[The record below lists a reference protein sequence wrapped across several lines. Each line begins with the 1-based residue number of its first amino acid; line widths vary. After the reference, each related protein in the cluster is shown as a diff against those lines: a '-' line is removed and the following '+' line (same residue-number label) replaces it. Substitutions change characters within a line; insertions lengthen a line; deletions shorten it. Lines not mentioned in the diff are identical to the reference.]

1 MSSDT
6 GTSVAQLIT
15 ERHDGVGWILFDNA
29 RRLNALT
36 PEMLADFRGAIEKF
50 AADDEIRVVVVR
62 GAGDRAFCAG
72 GDLSNESFRDRAQ
85 RATGETTFPVPDK
98 PVIAMIHGVC
108 IGAGLGVALS
118 ADIRIAAEDARF
130 SIPVAR
136 LGFAYPLDIMRRVV
150 SLVGPSAASML
161 AFTADVI
168 NAQEALR
175 IGLVDRVVAKDALH
189 ADVAEL
195 AQRITKRA
203 PLSVR
208 ASKVTIRAISGD
220 QPGDLERSK
229 QMIAAC
235 TTSDDAVEGRTAF
248 LEKREARFQGR

>member
-1 MSSDT
+1 MSSEP
-6 GTSVAQLIT
+6 GASIAQLVT
-15 ERHDGVGWILFDNA
+15 QCQDGVGWILFDNA

-36 PEMLADFRGAIEKF
+36 PEMLADFHGAIERF
-50 AADDEIRVVVVR
+50 ATDDEIRVVVVR

-72 GDLSNESFRDRAQ
+72 GDLSNQSFGDRAR
-85 RATGETTFPVPDK
+85 RASGQTTFPILDK

-130 SIPVAR
+130 GIPVAR
-136 LGFAYPLDIMRRVV
+136 LGFAYPLDVMRRVV

-168 NAQEALR
+168 DAPEALR
-175 IGLVDRVVAKDALH
+175 IGLVDRVVAKDALQ
-189 ADVAEL
+189 ADVTDL
-195 AQRITKRA
+195 AQRITRRA

-220 QPGDLERSK
+220 QPGDLERCK

-235 TTSDDAVEGRTAF
+235 TTSNDAVEGRTAF